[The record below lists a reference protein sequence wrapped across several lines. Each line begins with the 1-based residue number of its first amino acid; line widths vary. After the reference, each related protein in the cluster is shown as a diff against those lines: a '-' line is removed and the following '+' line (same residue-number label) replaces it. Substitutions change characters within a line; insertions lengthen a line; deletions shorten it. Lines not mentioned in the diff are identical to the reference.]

1 MTELLEKI
9 DSPRDLIELST
20 EQLEQLAEEIR
31 EFLICTVAET
41 GGHLA
46 SNLGVVELT
55 LALHRHL
62 ESPEDKIVWD
72 VGHQCYTHKIITG
85 RREQMPSIRCYQGL
99 SGYPKYQESEHDI
112 INTGHS
118 GTSISSALGLAE
130 ARDSRGGSERVYC
143 VIGDGAITGGMAFEA
158 LNHAGDLGTSFKVI
172 LNDNEMSISRN
183 VGALSG
189 YLTRL
194 RTDPGLRKISSDMA
208 GLLNSIP
215 GIGSGMFKTVDK
227 AKDSLKY
234 ILVPGIL
241 FEELGFTYLGPIPG
255 HDLTALQEV
264 FKQADQVEGPVLIHV
279 NTIKGRG
286 YNPAESCPRD
296 YHGVGPFKI
305 ENGESEKTRNN
316 PTYSQVFGEAMVKIG
331 QKDIRLA
338 GITAAMPAGTGFDI
352 FQEEFPERFYD
363 TGIAE
368 QHALTLAAG
377 LARGGLRPVVALY
390 STFLQR
396 GYDQV
401 IHDICLQ
408 DVPVTIAID
417 RAGIVGS
424 DGETH
429 QGLFDLSFLRAVP
442 NLTIMAPK
450 DENELVQ
457 MLHTAYQLEHPAAVR
472 YPRGEGEGVKINWDP
487 ETLKTGEGEILLKG
501 REALVLAAGSRV
513 YPALRAAEELKK
525 EGISLTVYNPR
536 FIKPLPEEIIEL
548 ADSHDYIITVEE
560 NVRSGGFGSAVLELF
575 SNQRLSRPV
584 LNLAVPDEFVPHG
597 GQEKIRSK
605 YGLDS
610 SGIKASIRNF
620 IQGDST
626 EESEIDGRKR
636 SQ

>member
-9 DSPRDLIELST
+9 DSPRDLSELST

-72 VGHQCYTHKIITG
+72 VGHQCYTHKIVTG

-130 ARDSRGGSERVYC
+130 ARDRRGGSERVYC

-215 GIGSGMFKTVDK
+215 GIGSGMFKTFDK

-255 HDLTALQEV
+255 HDLTTLQEV
-264 FKQADQVEGPVLIHV
+264 FQQADQVEGPVLIHV

-286 YNPAESCPRD
+286 YHPAESCPRD

-316 PTYSQVFGEAMVKIG
+316 LTYSQVFGETMVKMG
-331 QKDIRLA
+331 RKDIRLA

-352 FQEEFPERFYD
+352 FQEKFPERFYD

-442 NLTIMAPK
+442 NLTLMAPK

-457 MLHTAYQLEHPAAVR
+457 MLHTAYQLEHPVAVR
-472 YPRGEGEGVKINWDP
+472 YPRGEGEGVKVNWDP
-487 ETLKTGEGEILLKG
+487 EPLKTGEGEILLKG

-513 YPALRAAEELKK
+513 YPAVRAAEELKK
-525 EGISLTVYNPR
+525 EGISVTVYNPR
-536 FIKPLPEEIIEL
+536 FIKPLPGEIIEL
-548 ADSHDYIITVEE
+548 ARSHDYIITVEE
-560 NVRSGGFGSAVLELF
+560 NVLSGGFGSAVLELF
-575 SNQRLSRPV
+575 SNHRLNRPV

-597 GQEKIRSK
+597 GQEKMRSH

-610 SGIKASIRNF
+610 RGIKTSILNF
-620 IQGDST
+620 IRSGST
-626 EESEIDGRKR
+626 EEPGADG
-636 SQ
+636 

>member
-1 MTELLEKI
+1 MTELLEHI
-9 DSPRDLIELST
+9 DSPRDLSDLSN

-31 EFLICTVAET
+31 EYLICTVAET

-62 ESPEDKIVWD
+62 ESPRDKIVWD
-72 VGHQCYTHKIITG
+72 VGHQCYTHKIVTG
-85 RREQMPSIRCYQGL
+85 RRNRMPSIRCYQGL

-130 ARDSRGGSERVYC
+130 ARDRRGGSERVYC

-158 LNHAGDLGTSFKVI
+158 LNHAGDLGTNFKVI

-189 YLTRL
+189 YLSRL

-215 GIGSGMFKTVDK
+215 GIGSGMSKTVDR

-234 ILVPGIL
+234 LLVPGIL

-255 HDLTALQEV
+255 HNFTTLQEV
-264 FKQADQVEGPVLIHV
+264 FQQADQVEGPVLIHI
-279 NTIKGRG
+279 NTVKGKG
-286 YNPAESCPRD
+286 YHPAESCPRD

-305 ENGESEKTRNN
+305 ENGESAQTRSN
-316 PTYSQVFGEAMVKIG
+316 PTYSRIFGETMVKLG
-331 QKDIRLA
+331 RKDMRLV
-338 GITAAMPAGTGFDI
+338 GITAAMPAGTGLDI
-352 FQEEFPERFYD
+352 FQEEFPERVYD
-363 TGIAE
+363 VGIAE

-377 LARGGLRPVVALY
+377 LARGGLRPVAALY

-401 IHDICLQ
+401 IHDLCLQ

-429 QGLFDLSFLRAVP
+429 QGLFDLTFLRAVP
-442 NLTIMAPK
+442 NLTLMAPK

-457 MLHTAYQLEHPAAVR
+457 MLHTAHQLEHPAAVR
-472 YPRGEGEGVKINWDP
+472 YPRGEGEGVEINWDP
-487 ETLKTGEGEILLKG
+487 ELLEIGCGEILLEGKDI
-501 REALVLAAGSRV
+501 LILAAGSRV
-513 YPALRAAEELKK
+513 YPALRAAEELKT
-525 EGISLTVYNPR
+525 EGISPTVYNPR
-536 FIKPLPEEIIEL
+536 FIKPLPEEITAL
-548 ADSHDYIITVEE
+548 ARSHNYVITVEE
-560 NVRSGGFGSAVLELF
+560 NVLSGGFGSSVLELLTK
-575 SNQRLSRPV
+575 NRVSRPI

-597 GQEKIRSK
+597 GQDKMLNH

-610 SGIKASIRNF
+610 QGIKGRVREFLKEGSP
-620 IQGDST
+620 
-626 EESEIDGRKR
+626 EEIKADG
-636 SQ
+636 

>member
-62 ESPEDKIVWD
+62 ESPVDKIVWD

-130 ARDSRGGSERVYC
+130 ARDSRGGSDRVYC